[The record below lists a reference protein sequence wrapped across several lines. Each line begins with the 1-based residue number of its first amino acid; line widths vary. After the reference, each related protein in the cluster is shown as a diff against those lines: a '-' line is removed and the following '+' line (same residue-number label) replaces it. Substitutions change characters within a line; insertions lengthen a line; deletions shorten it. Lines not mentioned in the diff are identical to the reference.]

1 MTSRL
6 EGNGLAAS
14 VRHAPAANVRRR
26 PAQPM
31 GLPGPTCMS
40 SCCHMA
46 ISQHAHQ
53 VRPTETLLLAESEL
67 AAVLTLQA
75 SSSKNSLRELNDP
88 PRTRTW
94 NLRLRG
100 PTPYPLGQRA
110 VCIPAKP
117 RGCARRDSLPRR
129 HVLGQMRPW
138 GLGQNR
144 SAPWECNLPCA
155 SSMPAGPPWRT
166 EAPMWRRY
174 VRPSAPAISM
184 MPCEAAVVGHAS
196 HKPRTLAEWSE
207 ALA

>member
-1 MTSRL
+1 MSGDPQRKHPTQRRKSSAQQLNTRSDRCL
-6 EGNGLAAS
+6 TPACVTRGWMRQKPTRCRTTILAATLNRKS
-14 VRHAPAANVRRR
+14 HDCTAC
-26 PAQPM
+26 M
-31 GLPGPTCMS
+31 PTS
-40 SCCHMA
+40 
-46 ISQHAHQ
+46 
-53 VRPTETLLLAESEL
+53 
-67 AAVLTLQA
+67 
-75 SSSKNSLRELNDP
+75 DP